1 MDADETIGHGRRDTL
16 NALIREDLD
25 PFSVEELAARIAV
38 LEQEIVRSRAR
49 MERAAQHRASADALF
64 RS

>member
-1 MDADETIGHGRRDTL
+1 MEADETIGPGRRDTL
-16 NALIREDLD
+16 TALTREDLD